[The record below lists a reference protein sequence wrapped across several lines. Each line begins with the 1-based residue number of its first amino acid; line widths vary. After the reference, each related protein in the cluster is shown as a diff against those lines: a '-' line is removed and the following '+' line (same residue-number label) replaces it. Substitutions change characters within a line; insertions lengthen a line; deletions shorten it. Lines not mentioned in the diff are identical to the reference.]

1 MAYIVALN
9 VTRKGVIRRW
19 VGCVVIFTGTKRE
32 RETGVQRS
40 WLGCV
45 VIFEW
50 DKDRSTKKLV
60 SHSYLL
66 ELVVST

>member
-32 RETGVQRS
+32 RE
-40 WLGCV
+40 
-45 VIFEW
+45 
-50 DKDRSTKKLV
+50 RSTKKLV
-60 SHSYLL
+60 RLCSYL
-66 ELVVST
+66 

>member
-1 MAYIVALN
+1 

-19 VGCVVIFTGTKRE
+19 VGYVVIFTGTKRE
-32 RETGVQRS
+32 RERGVQRS

-50 DKDRSTKKLV
+50 DKDRSMYKEV
-60 SHSYLL
+60 GFA
-66 ELVVST
+66 